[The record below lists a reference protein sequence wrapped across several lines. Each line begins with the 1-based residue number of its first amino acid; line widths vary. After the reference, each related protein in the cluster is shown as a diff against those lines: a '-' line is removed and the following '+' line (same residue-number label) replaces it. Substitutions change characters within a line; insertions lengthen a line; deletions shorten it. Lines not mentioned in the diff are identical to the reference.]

1 MKRKILYIIAIILVN
16 AFFITAVIF
25 ETDRRIKNMKPA
37 YMQEKIV
44 KTENAKRLFIDTWR
58 LIKTSYYD
66 PTLNHQDWYKWKNRY
81 LPYIENDEDV
91 YVAINSMLASLNDPY
106 SKFMNKNEFEQQ
118 KINIDAKIM
127 GIGVTITSES
137 GKIRVVNVIENSP
150 AQKAEMKA
158 DDVIFAV
165 DGKEV
170 NGMDLSDVS
179 HMLRGEKG
187 TQVNVVILRNKKK
200 LGKTITRDEIKLKS
214 VSSEMLDDE
223 IGYIQ
228 IMTFISSDVV
238 NEMLDAVSKTS
249 TSKGLIIDLRGNT
262 GGLLPAAISISNL
275 FIEKGAIVSIV
286 DRNGAKNTIDAQFSP
301 FKIKKPIVILTD
313 GATASAS
320 EIFSGAM
327 KDYQLAVIV
336 GEKTFGKGMIQKI
349 FSLANYNGMNLT
361 VGKYLTPNGID
372 INKLGIEPN
381 YEVKITKNDI
391 KQHKDPQLEKA
402 KYLLKERLEHD
413 ATEQE
418 LSTLPN

>member
-16 AFFITAVIF
+16 IFFITAVIF

-37 YMQEKIV
+37 YMQEKIN

-91 YVAINSMLASLNDPY
+91 YVAVNSMLASLNDPY

-127 GIGVTITSES
+127 GIGVTITSDS
-137 GKIRVVNVIENSP
+137 GKIKVVNVIENSP
-150 AQKAEMKA
+150 AQKAEMQPN
-158 DDVIFAV
+158 DVIFAV

-187 TQVNVVILRNKKK
+187 TEVNIIILRDKKK
-200 LGKTITRDEIKLKS
+200 LEKTIIRDEIKLKS
-214 VSSEMLDDE
+214 VTSKMLDEE
-223 IGYIQ
+223 IAYIQ

-238 NEMLDAVSKTS
+238 NEMLDAISKTS
-249 TSKGLIIDLRGNT
+249 SAKGLIIDLRGNT

-286 DRNGAKNTIDAQFSP
+286 DRNGTKNTIDAQFSP

-349 FSLANYNGMNLT
+349 FALANYNGMNLT
-361 VGKYLTPNGID
+361 IGKYLTPNGTD

-402 KYLLKERLEHD
+402 KYLIKERLEHEL
-413 ATEQE
+413 AEQQ

>member
-16 AFFITAVIF
+16 IFFITAVIF

-37 YMQEKIV
+37 YMQEKIN

-91 YVAINSMLASLNDPY
+91 YVAVNSMLASLNDPY

-127 GIGVTITSES
+127 GIGVTITSDS
-137 GKIRVVNVIENSP
+137 GKIKVVNVIENSP
-150 AQKAEMKA
+150 AQKAEMQPN
-158 DDVIFAV
+158 DVIFAV

-187 TQVNVVILRNKKK
+187 TEVNIIILRNKKK
-200 LGKTITRDEIKLKS
+200 LEKTIIRDEIKLKS
-214 VSSEMLDDE
+214 VTSKMLDEE
-223 IGYIQ
+223 IAYIQ

-238 NEMLDAVSKTS
+238 NEMLDAISKTS
-249 TSKGLIIDLRGNT
+249 SAKGLIIDLRGNT

-286 DRNGAKNTIDAQFSP
+286 DRNGTKNTIDAQFSP

-349 FSLANYNGMNLT
+349 FALANYNGMNLT
-361 VGKYLTPNGID
+361 IGKYLTPNGTD

-402 KYLLKERLEHD
+402 KYLIKERLEHEL
-413 ATEQE
+413 AEQQ

>member
-16 AFFITAVIF
+16 IFFITAVIF

-37 YMQEKIV
+37 YMQEKIN

-91 YVAINSMLASLNDPY
+91 YIAVNSMLASLNDPY

-127 GIGVTITSES
+127 GIGVTITSDS
-137 GKIRVVNVIENSP
+137 GKIKVVNVIENSP
-150 AQKAEMKA
+150 AQKAEMQPN
-158 DDVIFAV
+158 DVIFAV

-187 TQVNVVILRNKKK
+187 TEVNIIILRDKKK
-200 LGKTITRDEIKLKS
+200 LEKTIIRDEIKLKS
-214 VSSEMLDDE
+214 VTSKMLDEE
-223 IGYIQ
+223 IAYIQ

-238 NEMLDAVSKTS
+238 NEMLDAISKTS
-249 TSKGLIIDLRGNT
+249 SSKGLIIDLRGNT

-275 FIEKGAIVSIV
+275 FVEKGAIVSIV

-301 FKIKKPIVILTD
+301 FKIKKPIAILTD

-349 FSLANYNGMNLT
+349 FALANYNGMNLT
-361 VGKYLTPNGID
+361 VGKYLTPNGTD

-381 YEVKITKNDI
+381 YEVKITQKDI
-391 KQHKDPQLEKA
+391 KEHKDPQLEKA
-402 KYLLKERLEHD
+402 KYLIKERLEHEL
-413 ATEQE
+413 AEQQ

>member
-16 AFFITAVIF
+16 IFFITAVIF

-37 YMQEKIV
+37 YMQEKIN

-91 YVAINSMLASLNDPY
+91 YVAVNSMLASLNDPY

-127 GIGVTITSES
+127 GIGVTITSDS
-137 GKIRVVNVIENSP
+137 GKIKVVNVIENSP
-150 AQKAEMKA
+150 AQKAEIQPN
-158 DDVIFAV
+158 DVIFAV

-187 TQVNVVILRNKKK
+187 TEVNIIILRNKKK
-200 LGKTITRDEIKLKS
+200 LEKTIIRDEIKLKS
-214 VSSEMLDDE
+214 VTSKMLDEE
-223 IGYIQ
+223 IAYIQ

-238 NEMLDAVSKTS
+238 NEMLDAISKTS
-249 TSKGLIIDLRGNT
+249 SAKGLIIDLRGNT

-286 DRNGAKNTIDAQFSP
+286 DRNGTKNTIDAQFSP

-349 FSLANYNGMNLT
+349 FALANYNGMNLT
-361 VGKYLTPNGID
+361 IGKYLTPNGTD

-402 KYLLKERLEHD
+402 KYLIKERLEHEL
-413 ATEQE
+413 AEQQ